1 MTDLIPHAYD
11 AATALVAAGRSLTD
25 AGLIAGTA
33 GNLSARISPD
43 AIVITP
49 AGADKG
55 SLEVSDLVEIDLGQP
70 GAGAVTRAS
79 SELPFHL
86 AAYEASDSVRAVIHT
101 HAPALTALGLREVSI
116 SDYLP
121 EVSLGVGPI
130 ARVDFHPSGSAELGN
145 AVGRAVREGSKVLIL
160 HRHGAISVGATVQ
173 QALHRM
179 ELAELSAY
187 TVLLAED
194 GAAAVDAAQQA
205 RLEDAC
211 ARLLTD
217 RG

>member
-1 MTDLIPHAYD
+1 MTDLLPHAYD
-11 AATALVAAGRSLTD
+11 AATALIAAGRSLSD
-25 AGLIAGTA
+25 AGLIAGAA

-49 AGADKG
+49 TGADKG
-55 SLEVSDLVEIDLGQP
+55 SLEVSDLVQIDLMRP
-70 GAGAVTRAS
+70 SAGAVIRAS

-121 EVSLGVGPI
+121 EVSLGVGKI
-130 ARVDFHPSGSAELGN
+130 AQVGFHPSGSPELGD
-145 AVGRAVREGSKVLIL
+145 AVGDAVREGAAVLIL
-160 HRHGAISVGATVQ
+160 HRHGAISVGSTVR

-179 ELAELSAY
+179 QLAELSAY
-187 TVLLAED
+187 TVLLALD
-194 GAAAVDAAQQA
+194 GGGAVDPERRA
-205 RLEDAC
+205 RLD
-211 ARLLTD
+211 
-217 RG
+217 GP